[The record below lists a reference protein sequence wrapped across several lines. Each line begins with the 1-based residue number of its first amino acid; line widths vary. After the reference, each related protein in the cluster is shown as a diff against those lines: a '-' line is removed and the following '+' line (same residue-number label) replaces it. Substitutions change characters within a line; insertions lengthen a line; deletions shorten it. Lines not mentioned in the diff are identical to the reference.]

1 MSGLVVGTTALG
13 AVTLTA
19 DPNSLQIAWQPR
31 IQVFSGPG
39 GWSQAQAFGMP
50 VGDMQIPL
58 SSGQTGPLETETV
71 QAILALERAQTPIAY
86 TDALGNVLT
95 VLILNFVPA
104 HRGAGLWDYALLLQ
118 VRAATAIL
126 GVAEA

>member
-1 MSGLVVGTTALG
+1 VSGLVVGTTTLG

-31 IQVFSGPG
+31 MQVFSGPG

-58 SSGQTGPLETETV
+58 SSGQTGPLDTETV
-71 QAILALERAQTPIAY
+71 QAILALARAATPVSY
-86 TDALGNVLT
+86 TDALGNDLT
-95 VLILNFVPA
+95 VLILNFLPA
-104 HRGAGLWDYALLLQ
+104 HRGAGLWDYSLILQ
-118 VRAATAIL
+118 ARAATAIL
-126 GVAEA
+126 GVAES